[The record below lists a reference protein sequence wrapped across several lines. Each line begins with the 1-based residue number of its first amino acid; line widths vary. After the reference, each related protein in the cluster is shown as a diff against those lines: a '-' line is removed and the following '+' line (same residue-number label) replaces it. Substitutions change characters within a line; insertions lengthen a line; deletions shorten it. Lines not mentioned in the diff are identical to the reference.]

1 MATVALFVHPR
12 RARAAEQASLLCS
25 WLGERGHR
33 VLLPKTDLVA
43 SGLVDAGH
51 HVDAVD
57 LDGPGLLD
65 SGIDLAVALGGDG
78 TMLRALR
85 HASGPGIP
93 VLGVN
98 LGYLG
103 FLTSVEPAALT
114 EAVDAFLAG
123 RHLIEER
130 MMLDIAVDHG
140 DGTVSRATALNEVV
154 VEKQRPGHS
163 VRLAVSI
170 GSSSWTTYVADGVI
184 VASPTG
190 STAYSF
196 SARGPVVA
204 PGVRAMVVTPVSPH
218 TPFDRSLVVGPH
230 ERVTIEVDDDRS
242 ATVGVDGQD
251 LSVLRPGAEL
261 TVVASDVAARLVTL
275 GGRDFYAVLKAKFG
289 VPR

>member
-1 MATVALFVHPR
+1 MAAVALFVHPR
-12 RARAAEQASLLCS
+12 RARATEQASLVCS

-33 VLLPKTDLVA
+33 VLVPKSDMVA
-43 SGLVDAGH
+43 AGLVDAGG
-51 HVDAVD
+51 HVVAVD
-57 LDGPGLLD
+57 LDGSGVLD
-65 SGIDLAVALGGDG
+65 PGIDLAVALGGDG

-85 HASGPGIP
+85 HASGAGIP

-98 LGYLG
+98 LGYMG
-103 FLTSVEPAALT
+103 FLTSVEPAALA
-114 EAVDAFLAG
+114 EALEAFLAG

-130 MMLDIAVDHG
+130 MMLEIAVDHG
-140 DGTVSRATALNEVV
+140 DGKVSRATALNEVV
-154 VEKQRPGHS
+154 VEKQRPGHT
-163 VRLAVSI
+163 VRLALSI
-170 GSSSWTTYVADGVI
+170 GGSSWTTYVADGVI

-204 PGVRAMVVTPVSPH
+204 PAVRAMVVTPVSPH

-230 ERVTIEVDDDRS
+230 ELVSIVVDDDRS

-251 LSVLRPGAEL
+251 LSVLRPGAKL
-261 TVVASDVAARLVTL
+261 TVVASDTTARLVTL
-275 GGRDFYAVLKAKFG
+275 GERDFYAVLKAKFG